1 MFRNGNSIWRS
12 MPPVTKNLI
21 IINVI
26 IWIAMCVFS
35 HGLTERVIQFAG
47 LHYWK
52 GDDFNVAQLFTYMF
66 LHDTGSFTHLFF
78 NMFTLFMFGVT
89 LERVLG
95 GKRFLFYYL
104 TCGIGAAVIQE
115 LVWML
120 TAESMAIK
128 VMANAFGVGYEQMA
142 EAVQRVDMGLSVGA
156 VKENLNYFYNNFLV
170 TIGAS
175 GAIYGVL
182 LAFGMLF
189 PNLPLYLMFI
199 PVPIKAKWMVLGYGV
214 IELVLGLSAAND
226 GVAHF
231 AHLGG
236 MLFGILLILY
246 WKRHGVIGRNNGY
259 Y

>member
-1 MFRNGNSIWRS
+1 MQTNGRS
-12 MPPVTKNLI
+12 FFSAMPPVTKNLI
-21 IINVI
+21 IINVL
-26 IWIAMCVFS
+26 IWLAMMVLPSKIDIVKYC
-35 HGLTERVIQFAG
+35 G
-47 LHYWK
+47 LHYFTAS
-52 GDDFNVAQLFTYMF
+52 DFNIAQLFTYMF
-66 LHDTGSFTHLFF
+66 LHSEQGIAHLFF

-95 GKRFLFYYL
+95 SKRFLFYYL
-104 TCGIGAAVIQE
+104 SCGIGAALVQE
-115 LVWML
+115 GVWALMIDNITNKSLEMTVANFAHANRL
-120 TAESMAIK
+120 TMEQAYQIIPTEQISAYKTM
-128 VMANAFGVGYEQMA
+128 MANH
-142 EAVQRVDMGLSVGA
+142 LI
-156 VKENLNYFYNNFLV
+156 

-199 PVPIKAKWMVLGYGV
+199 PIPIKAKWMVIGYGV
-214 IELVLGLSAAND
+214 IELGLGMSAAND

-236 MLFGILLILY
+236 MIFGVLMILY
-246 WKRHGVIGRNNGY
+246 WKHKGIVNRNGY